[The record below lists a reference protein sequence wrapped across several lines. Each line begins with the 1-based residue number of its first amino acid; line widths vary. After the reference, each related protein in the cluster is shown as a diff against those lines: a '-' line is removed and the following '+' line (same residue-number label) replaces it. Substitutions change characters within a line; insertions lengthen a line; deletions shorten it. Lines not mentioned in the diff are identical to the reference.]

1 MANGTEYLVW
11 IDCEMTGLDLKI
23 DELVEIAVVITD
35 SNLEP
40 VHEGLDVVIA
50 PSAAALANM
59 GEFVTTMHTASGL
72 ITELPHGL
80 PLAEAEQ
87 AVLDYLDAHL
97 PDGARPP
104 IAGNSIGTD
113 RGFIARHMP
122 RLDER
127 LHYRSVDVSSLK
139 ELARRWFP
147 RVYFNAPT
155 KGGGHRALADIRES
169 IRELDYYRRAM
180 LVAEPGPTSSEAG
193 EIAAAAVLK
202 HSALL

>member
-11 IDCEMTGLDLKI
+11 IDCEMTGLDLNI

-35 SNLEP
+35 SDLEP

-59 GEFVTTMHTASGL
+59 GEFVTTMHTTSGL

-87 AVLDYLDAHL
+87 TVLDYLDAHL
-97 PDGARPP
+97 PDGAKPP

-122 RLDER
+122 QLDER

-169 IRELDYYRRAM
+169 IRELDYYRQAM